1 LWLLGALERNSEH
14 PLALAVVAYSK
25 TELMTYLQDNPF
37 HQPKKFQAFT
47 GRGASGKING
57 VVVAV
62 GNRSFC
68 SL

>member
-1 LWLLGALERNSEH
+1 ML
-14 PLALAVVAYSK
+14 
-25 TELMTYLQDNPF
+25 
-37 HQPKKFQAFT
+37 QAFA